1 MQRRYDVYIEG
12 KPLVIADA
20 PLFSTVPGQWAVLR
34 VDHVEEIADAVGLLS
49 SSKDLSGIHL
59 FPGRITSLWK
69 VFKAHYVPVK
79 AAGGMV
85 LDEQGRLLVIRRL
98 GRWDLPKG
106 KVDKGEAV
114 DDAALREVQEEC
126 GIASLDLGPRVAR
139 TWHTYPRNG
148 EQHLK
153 RTDWYLM
160 RTTSAETLVPQHDEG
175 IEEVRWISPAEA
187 AMLKADTYPSLLP
200 VIEVWESLGT

>member
-1 MQRRYDVYIEG
+1 
-12 KPLVIADA
+12 
-20 PLFSTVPGQWAVLR
+20 
-34 VDHVEEIADAVGLLS
+34 
-49 SSKDLSGIHL
+49 
-59 FPGRITSLWK
+59 
-69 VFKAHYVPVK
+69 
-79 AAGGMV
+79 MV

-106 KVDKGEAV
+106 KVDKGEAI

-153 RTDWYLM
+153 RTDWYPDAHHF
-160 RTTSAETLVPQHDEG
+160 RQTLVPQHDEG

-187 AMLKADTYPSLLP
+187 
-200 VIEVWESLGT
+200 